1 MARQRL
7 NSGNAQAEELPKAK
21 INKQSIQQV
30 MRLLKYLKP
39 YRTKFFLGLLFLILS
54 SSSSFLFPLLM
65 GRLIGTGNTPK
76 QPGSMMS
83 KEILDFFPSDINTVA
98 LTLLAVL
105 FVQSIFSF
113 FRINWFVE
121 VAEKGLADIRRDTYF
136 KLVTLPMNFFS
147 QRRVGELNSR
157 LSADLSQIQDA
168 ITTTLAEMIRQVI
181 VFTGGIIFLVLVSGK
196 LTLMLLAVLPVLV
209 VIAVFFGRFIRKL
222 SRQAQ
227 DKLAESNTIVEETLQ
242 GISNVKA
249 FVNEAFE
256 VGRYNKSIR
265 DVVKLAMRGA
275 KFRGVFASFIVFC
288 LFGTIVSVVWYG
300 SHLVQAGE
308 ISLASMFTFI
318 LLSTFVGAAM
328 GSFPEL
334 YATMQ
339 KAFGASERVLEILAE
354 VNEPISINEK
364 DNEVKQHI
372 KGNLEFNNV
381 VFAYPSRKEITVLKG
396 VSFEALAGEKVAIVG
411 PSGAGKSTI
420 AGLILRFYETQ
431 GGELLF
437 DGKPSTEYSL
447 TDIRNQVA
455 IVPQDV
461 LLFGGTI
468 RENIAY
474 GKLSSSDEEVI
485 AAAKRANAH
494 EFVSGFPEG
503 YDTLVGERGVKLSG
517 GQRQRIAIAR
527 ALLKDPAILILDE
540 ATSSLDSESERL
552 VQEALE
558 ELMKNRTSIIIAH
571 RLSTIREA
579 DKIIVLEKGKVIEN
593 GTHQQLMQNDEGLYR
608 YLSQLQFEV

>member
-1 MARQRL
+1 MARSRL
-7 NSGNAQAEELPKAK
+7 NSGNSQAEELPKAK
-21 INKQSIQQV
+21 INKQSIQKV
-30 MRLLKYLKP
+30 VRLLSYLKP
-39 YRTKFFLGLLFLILS
+39 YRSKFLIGLLFLVLS
-54 SSSSFLFPLLM
+54 SASSFLFPLLM
-65 GRLIGTGNTPK
+65 GRLIGTGSFPSQGRQIPN
-76 QPGSMMS
+76 G
-83 KEILDFFPSDINTVA
+83 ILDIFPTDLNTVA
-98 LTLLAVL
+98 ITLLCVL
-105 FVQSIFSF
+105 FIQAIFSY
-113 FRINWFVE
+113 FRINLFVE

-136 KLVTLPMNFFS
+136 KLITLPMNFFS

-181 VFTGGIIFLVLVSGK
+181 IFTGGIIFLVLVSGK
-196 LTLMLLAVLPVLV
+196 LTLMLLAVLPILV
-209 VIAVFFGRFIRKL
+209 IIAVFFGRFIRKL

-249 FVNEAFE
+249 FVNETFE

-265 DVVKLAMRGA
+265 EVVKIAMRGA
-275 KFRGVFASFIVFC
+275 KFRGIFASFIVFC

-300 SHLVQAGE
+300 AHLVQAGE

-354 VNEPISINEK
+354 VSEPISNIEK
-364 DNEVKQHI
+364 DNVIRKKIQ
-372 KGNLEFNNV
+372 GALEFQDIE
-381 VFAYPSRKEITVLKG
+381 FSYPSRKEIIVLNG
-396 VSFEALAGEKVAIVG
+396 VSFKALAGEKVAIVG

-420 AGLILRFYETQ
+420 AGLILRFYDAQ
-431 GGELLF
+431 AGKLLF
-437 DGKPSTEYSL
+437 DGIASDEFSL

-461 LLFGGTI
+461 LLFGGSI
-468 RENIAY
+468 YENIAY
-474 GKLSSSDEEVI
+474 GKLTASREEVI

-494 EFVSGFPEG
+494 DFVSGFPEG
-503 YDTLVGERGVKLSG
+503 YETVVGERGVKLSG
-517 GQRQRIAIAR
+517 GQRQRVAIAR

-579 DKIIVLEKGKVIEN
+579 DKIVVLEKGIVIET
-593 GTHQQLMQNDEGLYR
+593 GTHDELLQIDQGLYR
-608 YLSQLQFEV
+608 YLSGLQFEV

>member
-1 MARQRL
+1 
-7 NSGNAQAEELPKAK
+7 
-21 INKQSIQQV
+21 
-30 MRLLKYLKP
+30 
-39 YRTKFFLGLLFLILS
+39 
-54 SSSSFLFPLLM
+54 
-65 GRLIGTGNTPK
+65 
-76 QPGSMMS
+76 
-83 KEILDFFPSDINTVA
+83 
-98 LTLLAVL
+98 
-105 FVQSIFSF
+105 
-113 FRINWFVE
+113 
-121 VAEKGLADIRRDTYF
+121 
-136 KLVTLPMNFFS
+136 MNFFS

-181 VFTGGIIFLVLVSGK
+181 IFTGGIIFLVLVSGK
-196 LTLMLLAVLPVLV
+196 LTLMLLAVLPILV
-209 VIAVFFGRFIRKL
+209 AVAVIFGRFIRKI

-265 DVVKLAMRGA
+265 EVVKIAMRGA
-275 KFRGVFASFIVFC
+275 KFRGLFASFIVFC

-300 SHLVQAGE
+300 SHLVQIGE
-308 ISLASMFTFI
+308 ISIDSMFTFI

-339 KAFGASERVLEILAE
+339 KAFGASERVLEILE
-354 VNEPISINEK
+354 EENEPISMSDKNNVVIHK
-364 DNEVKQHI
+364 I
-372 KGNLEFNNV
+372 SGNLEFNNV
-381 VFAYPSRKEITVLKG
+381 VFAYPSRKEITVLNG
-396 VSFEALAGEKVAIVG
+396 VSFHAKMGEKVAIIG

-431 GGELLF
+431 SGQLLF
-437 DGKPSTEYSL
+437 DGKPSTDFSL

-474 GKLSSSDEEVI
+474 GRLNASEEDI
-485 AAAKRANAH
+485 LIAAKRANAH
-494 EFVSGFPEG
+494 EFIEGFPEG

-527 ALLKDPAILILDE
+527 ALLKDPALLILDE

-579 DKIIVLEKGKVIEN
+579 DKIIVLEKGKVVESGN
-593 GTHQQLMQNDEGLYR
+593 HSELMKNESGLYR
-608 YLSQLQFEV
+608 YLSELQLDNQDSKTE